1 MPFGACWVH
10 PMHIRSNPSVRKYHV
25 FPQENNV
32 FSHNYSNIAQNSICF
47 HKYTTIC
54 LIRMPFG
61 AFRVHPVHFRC
72 VTSVLKYHF
81 SFAKQAISSQLN
93 QYRVKCDLL
102 IQLYNKL
109 LNSHPMHF
117 RSIPSARKYSDT
129 KFRVSTDCWFAAA
142 QNHCYTRV

>member
-1 MPFGACWVH
+1 MPFGACRVH
-10 PMHIRSNPSVRKYHV
+10 PMHIRSIPSVRKYHV
-25 FPQENNV
+25 FPKENNV

-47 HKYTTIC
+47 HKYTTNWFNSHA
-54 LIRMPFG
+54 IRCISG
-61 AFRVHPVHFRC
+61 ASHAF
-72 VTSVLKYHF
+72 SVRHLRSKISLF

-129 KFRVSTDCWFAAA
+129 KFRVSTDCWFAA
-142 QNHCYTRV
+142 T